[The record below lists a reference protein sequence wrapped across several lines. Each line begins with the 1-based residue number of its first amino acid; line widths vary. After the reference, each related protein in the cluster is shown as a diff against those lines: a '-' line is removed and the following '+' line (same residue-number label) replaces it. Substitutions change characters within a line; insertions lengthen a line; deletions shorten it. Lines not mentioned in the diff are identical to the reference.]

1 LSDGRGEL
9 NGWQQRQYG
18 ECTGQWCNV
27 RGPLF
32 KCDRS
37 SETWFWVA
45 EALHSNRVSSNRC
58 LCFRETEFYAQRQRR
73 RNIRRSSQGLA
84 GRDEAH
90 ANKSA
95 NWAVIARWPGN
106 LFESRNAWWARED
119 FTTSIKS
126 ITCIKVGHLV
136 IPWNHYV
143 SYRECPTKFLH
154 RDGKNSSLLVFTFS
168 PDAYTQTVCENDQN
182 P

>member
-1 LSDGRGEL
+1 MGEESRKL
-9 NGWQQRQYG
+9 GAS
-18 ECTGQWCNV
+18 
-27 RGPLF
+27 L
-32 KCDRS
+32 
-37 SETWFWVA
+37 
-45 EALHSNRVSSNRC
+45 
-58 LCFRETEFYAQRQRR
+58 
-73 RNIRRSSQGLA
+73 QG
-84 GRDEAH
+84 
-90 ANKSA
+90 
-95 NWAVIARWPGN
+95 PGN
-106 LFESRNAWWARED
+106 LCECRNAWWARED